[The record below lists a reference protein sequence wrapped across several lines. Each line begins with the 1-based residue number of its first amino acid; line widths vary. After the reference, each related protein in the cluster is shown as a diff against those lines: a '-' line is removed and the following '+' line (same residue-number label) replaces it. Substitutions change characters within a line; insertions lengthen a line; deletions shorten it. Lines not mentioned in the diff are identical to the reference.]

1 MLQWIKKHYIVSLLI
16 ILILILCALH
26 LSGTRNE
33 KCILPKQGIILEKD
47 ITVDI
52 NRNPNAILTVIN
64 ASNYSESY
72 AIDVLPIMKKYNC
85 YIFDYLIVNDELY
98 LLARSNDTISN
109 MNLYPLLILRVTDTS
124 LTANVI
130 GYDFDK
136 FSASLDYINGN
147 IIASNREGKYIL
159 DATLSATKIVDTDP
173 RLVQQKKV
181 NKHDIKNDKVI
192 LDSLIPRE
200 LYINGKVG
208 DTYLLTVTPLIYA
221 KPNMNLPF
229 EFFKAEQYYGI
240 PIYENMMLFWNV
252 KTNRMESYDNL
263 KSITSFN
270 IKYMDMNYSTELF
283 EQWNQIIKNVNT
295 EKSN

>member
-124 LTANVI
+124 
-130 GYDFDK
+130 
-136 FSASLDYINGN
+136 
-147 IIASNREGKYIL
+147 
-159 DATLSATKIVDTDP
+159 
-173 RLVQQKKV
+173 
-181 NKHDIKNDKVI
+181 
-192 LDSLIPRE
+192 
-200 LYINGKVG
+200 
-208 DTYLLTVTPLIYA
+208 
-221 KPNMNLPF
+221 
-229 EFFKAEQYYGI
+229 
-240 PIYENMMLFWNV
+240 
-252 KTNRMESYDNL
+252 
-263 KSITSFN
+263 
-270 IKYMDMNYSTELF
+270 
-283 EQWNQIIKNVNT
+283 
-295 EKSN
+295 

>member
-1 MLQWIKKHYIVSLLI
+1 MLQWIKKHYIVSFLI

-33 KCILPKQGIILEKD
+33 KCILPKQGIILKKD

-173 RLVQQKKV
+173 RLVQQK
-181 NKHDIKNDKVI
+181 NESKHGIKNDKVI
-192 LDSLIPRE
+192 YNSLIPRE

-221 KPNMNLPF
+221 KPNLNLPF
-229 EFFKAEQYYGI
+229 DFFKAEQYYGI

-270 IKYMDMNYSTELF
+270 IKYMDMNYNTELF
-283 EQWNQIIKNVNT
+283 EQWNKIIKNVNT

>member
-1 MLQWIKKHYIVSLLI
+1 MLQWIKKHYIVSFFI
-16 ILILILCALH
+16 FLILVLGALH
-26 LSGTRNE
+26 LSGMRNE

-52 NRNPNAILTVIN
+52 NCNSNAILTVIN

-72 AIDVLPIMKKYNC
+72 AIDVLPVMKEYNC

-98 LLARSNDTISN
+98 LLACSNDTISN

-124 LTANVI
+124 LTANII

-136 FSASLDYINGN
+136 FSASLDYIDGN

-173 RLVQQKKV
+173 RLVQQKKES
-181 NKHDIKNDKVI
+181 KHGIKNDKVI

-229 EFFKAEQYYGI
+229 VFFKAEHYYGI

-252 KTNRMESYDNL
+252 KTDEMERYENL
-263 KSITSFN
+263 NSITSFN
-270 IKYMDMNYSTELF
+270 IKYMDMNYDTRRF
-283 EQWNQIIKNVNT
+283 ERWNKIINSASPKN
-295 EKSN
+295 

>member
-1 MLQWIKKHYIVSLLI
+1 MDKETLYCKFFNYPYSYFMCLTPQWYEKWEMYFTKK
-16 ILILILCALH
+16 
-26 LSGTRNE
+26 
-33 KCILPKQGIILEKD
+33 GIILEKD

-159 DATLSATKIVDTDP
+159 DCYFIC
-173 RLVQQKKV
+173 
-181 NKHDIKNDKVI
+181 
-192 LDSLIPRE
+192 
-200 LYINGKVG
+200 Y
-208 DTYLLTVTPLIYA
+208 
-221 KPNMNLPF
+221 
-229 EFFKAEQYYGI
+229 
-240 PIYENMMLFWNV
+240 
-252 KTNRMESYDNL
+252 
-263 KSITSFN
+263 
-270 IKYMDMNYSTELF
+270 
-283 EQWNQIIKNVNT
+283 
-295 EKSN
+295 